1 MEEITPIKD
10 KNIIT
15 RTKTI
20 TETIDLNPLIK
31 EKAEIEEL
39 LKIPEPSDEELIELG
54 RMEYEMRGEIIFK
67 ESRLEE
73 INNILKEYK

>member
-10 KNIIT
+10 SNIIT
-15 RTKTI
+15 RTI

-39 LKIPEPSDEELIELG
+39 LKAPEPSDEELIELG
-54 RMEYEMRGEIIFK
+54 RERYDLENKFFNEA
-67 ESRLEE
+67 RLNE
-73 INNILKEYK
+73 INEILTQEK

>member
-10 KNIIT
+10 SNIIT

-39 LKIPEPSDEELIELG
+39 LKLPEPSDEELIELG
-54 RMEYEMRGEIIFK
+54 RETYRLENVIYN

-73 INNILKEYK
+73 IDKTLKEYK

>member
-1 MEEITPIKD
+1 MKEMTPIKD

-15 RTKTI
+15 RTRTI

-31 EKAEIEEL
+31 EKAEIEES
-39 LKIPEPSDEELIELG
+39 LKAPEPSDEELIELG
-54 RMEYEMRGEIIFK
+54 RMKYMEDNIYLN
-67 ESRLEE
+67 ESRLEK

>member
-10 KNIIT
+10 SNIIT

-39 LKIPEPSDEELIELG
+39 LKAPEPSDEELIELG
-54 RMEYEMRGEIIFK
+54 RMKYMEDNIYLN
-67 ESRLEE
+67 ESRLEK

>member
-10 KNIIT
+10 SNIIT
-15 RTKTI
+15 RTRTI

-39 LKIPEPSDEELIELG
+39 LKAPEPSDEELIELG
-54 RMEYEMRGEIIFK
+54 RMEYEMRGERISK

>member
-54 RMEYEMRGEIIFK
+54 RMEYEMRSEKQIKEI
-67 ESRLEE
+67 RLEE

>member
-1 MEEITPIKD
+1 MTPIKD

-15 RTKTI
+15 RTRTI

-39 LKIPEPSDEELIELG
+39 LNSPEPSDEELIELG
-54 RMEYEMRGEIIFK
+54 RETYRLENVIYN

-73 INNILKEYK
+73 IDKTLKEYK

>member
-15 RTKTI
+15 RTRTI

-39 LKIPEPSDEELIELG
+39 LKAPEPSDEELIELG
-54 RMEYEMRGEIIFK
+54 RIKYMEDNCKIYNEG
-67 ESRLEE
+67 RLEE

>member
-10 KNIIT
+10 SNIIT
-15 RTKTI
+15 RTRTI

-39 LKIPEPSDEELIELG
+39 LKAPEPSDEELIELG
-54 RMEYEMRGEIIFK
+54 RIKYMEDNCKIYNEV
-67 ESRLEE
+67 RLEDINE
-73 INNILKEYK
+73 ILNKYK

>member
-10 KNIIT
+10 SNIIT
-15 RTKTI
+15 RTI

-39 LKIPEPSDEELIELG
+39 LKAPEPSDEELIELG

>member
-15 RTKTI
+15 RTRTI

-39 LKIPEPSDEELIELG
+39 LKAPEPSDEELIELG
-54 RMEYEMRGEIIFK
+54 RIKYMEDNCKIYNEV
-67 ESRLEE
+67 RLEDINE
-73 INNILKEYK
+73 ILNKYK

>member
-10 KNIIT
+10 SNIIT
-15 RTKTI
+15 RTRTI

-39 LKIPEPSDEELIELG
+39 LKAPEPSDEELIELG

>member
-10 KNIIT
+10 SNIIT

-39 LKIPEPSDEELIELG
+39 LKLPEPSDEEFIELG
-54 RMEYEMRGEIIFK
+54 RIEYESGGERIFK
-67 ESRLEE
+67 ESRLED

>member
-10 KNIIT
+10 SNIIT
-15 RTKTI
+15 RTRTI

-39 LKIPEPSDEELIELG
+39 LKAPEPSDEELLELG
-54 RMEYEMRGEIIFK
+54 RMTYREENVVFK
-67 ESRLEE
+67 EFRLEE
-73 INNILKEYK
+73 IDKIINNFK

>member
-15 RTKTI
+15 RTRTI

-31 EKAEIEEL
+31 EKAEIEES
-39 LKIPEPSDEELIELG
+39 LKAPEPSDEELIELG

>member
-1 MEEITPIKD
+1 MKEMTPIKD

-15 RTKTI
+15 RTRTI

-39 LKIPEPSDEELIELG
+39 LKLPEPSDEELIELG
-54 RMEYEMRGEIIFK
+54 RETYRLENVIYN

-73 INNILKEYK
+73 IDKTLKEYK